1 MTTSL
6 LLWFSFAVLLI
17 SRSHASFYRDVLAP
31 PRNVMRVESLED
43 AFQEELLTKSVPWN
57 AHRHLQGEGEDDF
70 YVDYSE
76 MYSFSSY
83 SMKYVKCQPV
93 QYFSEDALAAGEHSP
108 MITQD
113 IVMLRLCP
121 AKSCTASQQYGCHYN
136 YAEYAI
142 GMADYLTILLK
153 YRAKRRDSLC
163 AYCAACGVVYQGNSE
178 EDAANNGGR
187 RLEDGAAAGDDVAA
201 AVDDAAAAEDANNAA
216 EQQQA
221 TEAANDCTNVDSY
234 CHDYD
239 NECGSGEDGDPDG
252 YLMSYEDYLDYL
264 TCTEVRYNDHSYFV
278 RPRCDGYKG
287 TIKMD
292 VFYDTYCVQ
301 YAGNDVSIKSLGM
314 GFREGI
320 FTEFYNGTC
329 LDCTKTDAAPF
340 YNTNSALC
348 NKVHATSAKCTSDLL
363 YNLFDGEENDATECS
378 YIESIRFGTYDE
390 VGKLSSATNGV
401 TWTSAEVSNSQKV
414 LLSLSVALCVAFIV
428 YSCYLHHS
436 MTNLLIKSLSHRE
449 LLPPSRHQRPGRN
462 KQAPLLTKEDMD
474 WEQHQPGIV

>member
-6 LLWFSFAVLLI
+6 LLWFSFAVLLF
-17 SRSHASFYRDVLAP
+17 SRTNASFYRDVIAP
-31 PRNVMRVESLED
+31 PRNDILRVPSLED
-43 AFQEELLTKSVPWN
+43 AFQEELLAKAVPWN
-57 AHRHLQGEGEDDF
+57 SRHLQGEGEDDF

-76 MYSFSSY
+76 MYSFSGY

-142 GMADYLTILLK
+142 AMSDYLTVLLK

-178 EDAANNGGR
+178 EDAAGGERRR
-187 RLEDGAAAGDDVAA
+187 RLEDGAAEEDAA
-201 AVDDAAAAEDANNAA
+201 DEAAAEDEANNQ
-216 EQQQA
+216 EQQQQQN
-221 TEAANDCTNVDSY
+221 AAYDCTYVDTY
-234 CHDYD
+234 CYDYD

-252 YLMSYEDYLDYL
+252 YLMAYEDYLDYL
-264 TCTEVRYNDHSYFV
+264 TCTEVRYNDHAYFV

-287 TIKMD
+287 SIKMD

-329 LDCTKTDAAPF
+329 VDCTKTDTAPF
-340 YNTNSALC
+340 
-348 NKVHATSAKCTSDLL
+348 
-363 YNLFDGEENDATECS
+363 
-378 YIESIRFGTYDE
+378 
-390 VGKLSSATNGV
+390 
-401 TWTSAEVSNSQKV
+401 
-414 LLSLSVALCVAFIV
+414 
-428 YSCYLHHS
+428 
-436 MTNLLIKSLSHRE
+436 
-449 LLPPSRHQRPGRN
+449 
-462 KQAPLLTKEDMD
+462 
-474 WEQHQPGIV
+474 